1 MCGRITHR
9 AKSDKSV
16 VRFAV
21 AASNGNHNT
30 AMWVLALR
38 AGFDT
43 SYFNEGVV
51 NNLAIGRIHWLEN
64 TR

>member
-9 AKSDKSV
+9 ANGAKSV
-16 VRFAV
+16 VGFAV
-21 AASNGNHNT
+21 AASNGNYNT

-38 AGFDT
+38 TGFDT
-43 SYFNEGVV
+43 SYLNEGIV